1 MASPGQA
8 AQDMPAPAIK
18 QALAGP
24 WNTGHQA
31 YGDRRAFLEQI
42 ASLAA
47 ENGLTAEEAL
57 ARCKAALRSASDVE
71 STASADSDLELATPV
86 QRPTRH
92 GFVSPTP
99 SPAGQPEKQQRP
111 VCYSITK
118 WCKSARS
125 RQSSTVHSRAA
136 HSMPCSTQY
145 AEQTEQHAA
154 CHAAHSIMQSRHS
167 STVHSRAVH
176 SMPCSTQHAEQTE
189 QHAACHAAHSIMQSS
204 MQHII
209 SMQSAR
215 SSSAESLGTELA
227 SPASE
232 HAMVPLCGDEQ
243 AVAALPRGGAALKA
257 AQAAEEEAL
266 AEKLK
271 LLPAESSQ
279 LVQRPALRSQR
290 QRGGRPK
297 KAAGLQK
304 CRYLGPLAAKA

>member
-24 WNTGHQA
+24 WHTGRQA
-31 YGDRRAFLEQI
+31 YADRLAFLEQI
-42 ASLAA
+42 AGLAA

-92 GFVSPTP
+92 GFISPTP
-99 SPAGQPEKQQRP
+99 SPAEQPEKQKRP

-204 MQHII
+204 MQHI
-209 SMQSAR
+209 AC
-215 SSSAESLGTELA
+215 SL
-227 SPASE
+227 P
-232 HAMVPLCGDEQ
+232 
-243 AVAALPRGGAALKA
+243 GAALRRA
-257 AQAAEEEAL
+257 WARSLPAQLQSMLWCLSAEMSRLLQPCREEE
-266 AEKLK
+266 
-271 LLPAESSQ
+271 Q
-279 LVQRPALRSQR
+279 L
-290 QRGGRPK
+290 
-297 KAAGLQK
+297 
-304 CRYLGPLAAKA
+304 